1 MTLDSDLPSS
11 EKLLVLG
18 AGPTGLAVAKAFRE
32 AGLPYV
38 QVEATDTV
46 GGNWAHGVY
55 ETAHIISSRKTTEY
69 PDWPMPADWPDFPS
83 AAQMRLYFA
92 DYATTFDL
100 WSSIRFR
107 TEVVHVSPMRD
118 GNRDGGWSVA
128 FGDGTRETFKGVVVC
143 NGHHWAK
150 SFPEWV
156 KGFTG
161 QVIHSKDYKRPADL
175 AGKRVLVLGGGN
187 SGCDLVSEAARVGAC
202 AHWSLRRGYW
212 FMPKTFFGVPA
223 VEFMKPWM
231 PVAAQRLLIK
241 GLLRVVVG
249 KYEDYGLPAP
259 DHAIFE
265 AHPTISTEVFHYI
278 KHGRI
283 QTFPDVV
290 GVKGDE
296 VAFADGRKERYDVIV
311 CATGFDVA
319 FPFLDE
325 EVVPIVGKTPQ
336 LVAGMLRPAH
346 RHLYVVGAFQ
356 ARYGIGPLLRPIGV
370 LLADWV
376 RLQDELA
383 VPLGRVLEAMGQ
395 RPPTSHLVDPHEAL
409 RKLWLGR
416 KMIPV
421 VRLFAR
427 RRGWLRNDRDWTA
440 ARGRERAG
448 SAPASAA

>member
-1 MTLDSDLPSS
+1 
-11 EKLLVLG
+11 
-18 AGPTGLAVAKAFRE
+18 
-32 AGLPYV
+32 
-38 QVEATDTV
+38 
-46 GGNWAHGVY
+46 
-55 ETAHIISSRKTTEY
+55 
-69 PDWPMPADWPDFPS
+69 
-83 AAQMRLYFA
+83 
-92 DYATTFDL
+92 
-100 WSSIRFR
+100 
-107 TEVVHVSPMRD
+107 
-118 GNRDGGWSVA
+118 
-128 FGDGTRETFKGVVVC
+128 
-143 NGHHWAK
+143 
-150 SFPEWV
+150 
-156 KGFTG
+156 
-161 QVIHSKDYKRPADL
+161 
-175 AGKRVLVLGGGN
+175 
-187 SGCDLVSEAARVGAC
+187 
-202 AHWSLRRGYW
+202 
-212 FMPKTFFGVPA
+212 
-223 VEFMKPWM
+223 
-231 PVAAQRLLIK
+231 
-241 GLLRVVVG
+241 
-249 KYEDYGLPAP
+249 
-259 DHAIFE
+259 
-265 AHPTISTEVFHYI
+265 
-278 KHGRI
+278 
-283 QTFPDVV
+283 
-290 GVKGDE
+290 VKGDE